1 MSEPEATDAAL
12 PGRVDVLKPMTV
24 KAISTDVITGITR
37 AARAEGVT
45 LASGWRLSSG
55 RTWNPAPRSPSR
67 GRRRARE
74 APSGRDVAELIRAAK
89 EVSSGPDDPLMRA
102 ARATVRKLLARVR
115 RDG

>member
-45 LASGWRLSSG
+45 VGQWLEAVVRPHLEPGTALAIARP
-55 RTWNPAPRSPSR
+55 TPRR
-67 GRRRARE
+67 D

-89 EVSSGPDDPLMRA
+89 EVSSGPDDPLIRA